1 MAGAHRLASATRPAA
16 DLLAE
21 LAAERAAVGGALSG
35 PISDKLRAM
44 ESVGIVGAQL
54 VYHEDDNPGV
64 VVAPRRRW
72 WMRWTRASA

>member
-16 DLLAE
+16 ELLAE
-21 LAAERAAVGGALSG
+21 LAAERAAVGAALPG

-54 VYHEDDNPGV
+54 VYHEDDNPGM
-64 VVAPRRRW
+64 ARPAARRPWWRW
-72 WMRWTRASA
+72 RRVSA